1 VAPPTAPHQ
10 IHLSPQKMDGDEP
23 LERVTLGR
31 NPSKK
36 QASSSYIPK
45 NIWAKYALYWSILQL
60 VISCIF
66 EIYIAVTHRKYVSDV
81 SIAISAGSSGN
92 FSLDGGLTSWISVQ
106 KNGEAITIYHAL
118 FMTAQ
123 FFQLVLLADALMQLS
138 LIQLVTTTAFNWASW
153 GYAIVQYSQAS
164 SWLSPNGTDGYT
176 DKIPKGLS
184 QHPTQGAEIALIV
197 IFLIFCIGW
206 IYLTYNLYFVFGWTT
221 YKEMGA
227 DVQFRNVLYLYH
239 IYVLL
244 LKIDVFFF
252 LGFDLQFLF
261 LILIPGTNGGETT
274 NTDVIVHA
282 LVSFPGT
289 IIALVLAYYAV
300 I

>member
-1 VAPPTAPHQ
+1 
-10 IHLSPQKMDGDEP
+10 MDGDEP

-31 NPSKK
+31 NPSRK
-36 QASSSYIPK
+36 QVKSSYIPK

-60 VISCIF
+60 VVSCAI
-66 EIYIAVTHRKYVSDV
+66 EIYISITHRQYVADV
-81 SIAISAGSSGN
+81 SSAIGSVVSR
-92 FSLDGGLTSWISVQ
+92 DGGLTTWTSVQ
-106 KNGEAITIYHAL
+106 KNGEAITVYHAL
-118 FMTAQ
+118 FMAAQ
-123 FFQLVLLADALMQLS
+123 FFQLLLLADALMQLS

-153 GYAIVQYSQAS
+153 GYAIVQHSQAS
-164 SWLSPNGTDGYT
+164 SWLSPNGTDGYM
-176 DKIPKGLS
+176 DAIPATLGT
-184 QHPTQGAEIALIV
+184 HPTKIAEIILIV
-197 IFLIFCIGW
+197 VFLLFCIGW
-206 IYLTYNLYFVFGWTT
+206 VYLTYNLYFVFGWTT

-261 LILIPGTNGGETT
+261 LILIPGTNGGESS

-289 IIALVLAYYAV
+289 IIALILAYYAV
-300 I
+300 RFNLMIGTQGK